1 MSIELN
7 TARFG
12 SGQAVN
18 RMEDRALVEGHGV
31 YTDDVTL
38 DRQTHLLFLRSTQAH
53 AKIVSIDTAAARA
66 MPGVLLV
73 VTGAELTAAGVRHL
87 PANPF
92 LKRADGKPCASSPR
106 LPLADKLVR
115 FVGETVAAVVADS
128 IAAARAAVEAINVE
142 YEELPALPGIAAA
155 MADQWGTL

>member
-1 MSIELN
+1 MSNEMI

-18 RMEDRALVEGHGV
+18 RMEDQSLVEGRGI

-38 DRQTHLLFLRSTQAH
+38 ERQTHLLFLRSTQAH
-53 AKIVSIDTAAARA
+53 ARIVSIDASAAKA

-92 LKRADGKPCASSPR
+92 LKRADGKPCQGFTAKAPMQAVSAAP
-106 LPLADKLVR
+106 A
-115 FVGETVAAVVADS
+115 VAAVQANPS
-128 IAAARAAVEAINVE
+128 TYLSAFRR
-142 YEELPALPGIAAA
+142 
-155 MADQWGTL
+155 